1 MGRGAFYSLTPRRD
15 LADLGVKELRET
27 PHIGKD
33 IERYPSKDCSQ
44 AEGKSL
50 LLERRCR
57 EVTEDLGLNKLKA
70 NPPYPPLGKGAN
82 KGSFCKG
89 AGAKHLRIFNQDIL
103 RPSAEILSANL
114 MTNAQNDM
122 RVNNKPKHVIL
133 SKNCGVEEQSKN
145 LGEGSQ
151 NKIKSVCSLLGKDLT
166 LTPTPSPIWRGEKK
180 SAFTLAEVLITL
192 GIVGIVAA
200 MTLPM
205 LAENYQRRVVET
217 RLKKFYTT
225 FNQAILRAVEYHGPS
240 ESWNYQFSALYN
252 DVQNYK
258 PREIEFAFNYYL
270 RDYLNVVQ
278 EQQVFYTNGAES
290 KLYYLSDGSAFLFS
304 PHTNVEVN
312 FFPKNA
318 AKCLRSS
325 DSYGV
330 CQFVFLYNPKMVR
343 NNCGRFYTYHCN
355 KGLEPYMYNW
365 DGTIEALYNGG
376 YGCAKKGGGFYC
388 TALIQHNDW
397 QFPKDY
403 PRKIRY

>member
-1 MGRGAFYSLTPRRD
+1 LQGRGRNCAKGTEQTISGEGY
-15 LADLGVKELRET
+15 VKE
-27 PHIGKD
+27 IQ
-33 IERYPSKDCSQ
+33 SQ
-44 AEGKSL
+44 SQ
-50 LLERRCR
+50 
-57 EVTEDLGLNKLKA
+57 LK
-70 NPPYPPLGKGAN
+70 NPPSPLLGKGAN
-82 KGSFCKG
+82 DC
-89 AGAKHLRIFNQDIL
+89 
-103 RPSAEILSANL
+103 
-114 MTNAQNDM
+114 
-122 RVNNKPKHVIL
+122 
-133 SKNCGVEEQSKN
+133 
-145 LGEGSQ
+145 
-151 NKIKSVCSLLGKDLT
+151 T
-166 LTPTPSPIWRGEKK
+166 LTPTPSPIRRGEKQP
-180 SAFTLAEVLITL
+180 AFTLAEVLVTL
-192 GIVGIVAA
+192 GLIGVVAA

-240 ESWNYQFSALYN
+240 ESWNYQFSAQYN

-304 PHTNVEVN
+304 PHTNAEVN

-330 CQFVFLYNPKMVR
+330 CQFVFLYNPKMVNR

-376 YGCAKKGGGFYC
+376 YGCAKNGGGFYC
-388 TALIQHNDW
+388 TALIQRNDW